1 MKYLASIEDKSDD
14 DILFDMKAGTLK
26 NILRRL
32 GNRCDVKVHAHK
44 IRHTFV
50 INFLRNG
57 GNVFELQRL
66 LGHSSL
72 DMVRH
77 YLNIAESDT
86 ENAHKKASS
95 VDRWGL

>member
-1 MKYLASIEDKSDD
+1 MTSAALKY
-14 DILFDMKAGTLK
+14 ILH
-26 NILRRL
+26 RL

-44 IRHTFV
+44 IRITFV

-66 LGHSSL
+66 LGHSLL